1 VNVPNFI
8 SILRMI
14 AAPIAVWLILDD
26 AILTAFWVFAVA
38 GASDALDGFIAKKF
52 NQETE
57 FGKFIDPIADKALL
71 VSVYISL
78 GNEGYLA
85 TWLVIL
91 VVFRDV
97 LIIGGALLF
106 QTLTQS
112 LTMHPLAISKINT
125 AAQIVL
131 AAMTL
136 GFNGYGI
143 NVDWLEDATIIA
155 VAATTVISGWAYV
168 VTWTRRAAEMEDNP
182 PEKG

>member
-1 VNVPNFI
+1 VNIPNFI

-14 AAPIAVWLILDD
+14 AAPITVWLILDN

-52 NQETE
+52 DQETE

-71 VSVYISL
+71 VSVYVSL
-78 GNEGYLA
+78 GNEGYLV

-143 NVDWLEDATIIA
+143 NVDGLEDATIIF
-155 VAATTVISGWAYV
+155 VAATTVISGAAYV
-168 VTWTRRAAEMEDNP
+168 VTWTRRAAEMEDKP

>member
-1 VNVPNFI
+1 VNIPNFI
-8 SILRMI
+8 SIMRMI
-14 AAPIAVWLILDD
+14 AAPITVWLILDN

-38 GASDALDGFIAKKF
+38 GASDALDGFIAKNF
-52 NQETE
+52 DQETE
-57 FGKFIDPIADKALL
+57 FGKLIDPIADKALL
-71 VSVYISL
+71 VSVYVSL

-97 LIIGGALLF
+97 LIIGGAILF

-136 GFNGYGI
+136 AFNGYGI
-143 NVDWLEDATIIA
+143 NFDGFENATIVF
-155 VAATTVISGWAYV
+155 VAATTVISGAAYV

>member
-1 VNVPNFI
+1 
-8 SILRMI
+8 MI
-14 AAPIAVWLILDD
+14 AAPVMVWLILDD

-57 FGKFIDPIADKALL
+57 FGKLIDPIADKALL
-71 VSVYISL
+71 VSVYVSL
-78 GNEGYLA
+78 GNESYLA

-112 LTMHPLAISKINT
+112 LTMEPLAISKINT

-143 NVDWLEDATIIA
+143 NIDQLEDATIIF
-155 VAATTVISGWAYV
+155 VAATTVISGGAYV
-168 VTWTRRAAEMEDNP
+168 VTWTRRAAEIEDNQ